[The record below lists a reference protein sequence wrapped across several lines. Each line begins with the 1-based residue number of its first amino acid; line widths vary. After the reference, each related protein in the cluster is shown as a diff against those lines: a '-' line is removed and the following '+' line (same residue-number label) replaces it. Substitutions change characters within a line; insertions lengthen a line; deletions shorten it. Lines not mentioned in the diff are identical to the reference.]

1 MTKITHDNMDYW
13 MPQDRSLSKWTG
25 GTYAEQ
31 LVLALQNDGA
41 TIETITDQQVWDKID
56 LLQDVLDMGGAEY
69 EI

>member
-1 MTKITHDNMDYW
+1 MDYW

-41 TIETITDQQVWDKID
+41 TIQTITDQQVWDKINE
-56 LLQDVLDMGGAEY
+56 LEQVLEEA
-69 EI
+69 

>member
-1 MTKITHDNMDYW
+1 MTTITLDNMDYW

-41 TIETITDQQVWDKID
+41 TCETITDQQVWNKID
-56 LLQDVLDMGGAEY
+56 WLENVLDMGEA
-69 EI
+69 